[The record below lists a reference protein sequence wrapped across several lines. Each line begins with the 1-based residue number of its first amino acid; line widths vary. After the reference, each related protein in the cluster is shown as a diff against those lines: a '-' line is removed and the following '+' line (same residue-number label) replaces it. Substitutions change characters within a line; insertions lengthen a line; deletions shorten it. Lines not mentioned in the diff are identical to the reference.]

1 MYINIV
7 LNNYKCGKLIQSFQ
21 FSEITIIPLFYQDSP
36 IKYVAYT
43 FSLKLVFNDR
53 TFDLRH
59 ISYFID
65 LIYKEIYYLVTFND
79 YFFLNSVDIK
89 KQNVYQLLTIL
100 TITNT

>member
-21 FSEITIIPLFYQDSP
+21 LSEITIIPLFYQDSP
-36 IKYVAYT
+36 IKYVGYT
-43 FSLKLVFNDR
+43 FSLKIVFNDR

-59 ISYFID
+59 MSYFID
-65 LIYKEIYYLVTFND
+65 LLYKGIYYLVTFND